1 MSFFFLTNSLRKEN
15 ETTYVVFTVKKKH
28 YKHAKKNSMC
38 RCGSKY
44 QTVYLHTYE
53 YINRQTLKPLSIE
66 KNKCFFLNIACPLS
80 SITIKT
86 EIRQLLCILFWFI

>member
-1 MSFFFLTNSLRKEN
+1 MWYLLL
-15 ETTYVVFTVKKKH
+15 KKKRKH

-66 KNKCFFLNIACPLS
+66 KNKMIFF
-80 SITIKT
+80 
-86 EIRQLLCILFWFI
+86 